1 MPINKFTTLLDL
13 ARQAKILTGETAT
26 FDGKIQV
33 GLPFSAYTTGVDTGS
48 TVSLGIVS
56 SETAIFS
63 GDNITTIFDVSNPS
77 SPNYSP
83 IYSGYTAFT
92 WTNPLFSATTS
103 GLTLPITVLDTGTQ
117 VLGPYWTLTQTGTTG
132 DYNIGLQYTGYSIT
146 YSFNNVSFETTAT
159 TLYSGFTTATQ
170 ENFSAG
176 TLDYKGP
183 LDYISSKEDATV
195 DGRLTTNKIKI
206 TDGASAGSIGYILTQ
221 SNAEGEGMWQ
231 SFSAATNNF
240 VTGGTLVNADL
251 ILGLNDG
258 STASPIDLS
267 PLSGGTFTGN
277 TSGSCITDLYITN
290 LYGCSPITIHDS
302 IQHNGS
308 TASGTLSN
316 AFGFET
322 SATTF
327 YSFSE
332 GFESVASGVAS
343 HAEGA
348 RSIASGDFSHAEGG
362 LLSSYNTASGEGS
375 HAEGG
380 GTFAIGIV
388 SHAQNAATTAATNY
402 SHSQGFF
409 TLSSGDTSHSQGKY
423 TTSIGEASH
432 AEGSGTTSSGIASHS
447 EGYGTT
453 ASGDYSHAE
462 GSGTTAS
469 GIVSHAEGVG
479 TSATTSYSHAEGI
492 LTLSS
497 GIGSHV
503 EGLLNIASGPS
514 SHAEGQSTTASGNG
528 GAHSEGNNTTAS
540 GDYSHAEGGST
551 TASGVASHA
560 EGQNTTASGATSHA
574 EGNNTTAS
582 GDYSH
587 AEGFETLS
595 LGDGCHSEG
604 YQTTATTENSHSE
617 GYQTIASN
625 SASHAEGWGTT
636 ASGLRSHSEGYLT
649 IASGDNSH
657 AEGKNTTA
665 SNQSSHAEGSG
676 TIASGE
682 FSHAEGFETT
692 ASANYNHAEGYR
704 TLSSGLESSHSE
716 GYQTSATTSYS
727 HSEGILT
734 LASGFGGHAE
744 GSGTTASGNYSH
756 SQGVNTIASGNYS
769 HSGGAVIGNGN
780 LVSSGLTSF
789 THFTVTGSSTY
800 GAFSDY
806 SAILGGV
813 NNNIDSL
820 SNNSVIIGGIN
831 NRIADSIP
839 NTIII
844 GGNGITASSGDTVYV
859 PNLNIN
865 SLNTSGSFTN
875 IGLDSN
881 KNLITGVTAFN
892 LVTDETDRDTT
903 YPSPSDNFQVYNL
916 RTDSIETYKSDFG
929 LWLSNGM
936 FVGIENTS
944 VQDVDIRHIV
954 YLTSS
959 GETING
965 NEYPVVDYASST
977 SERNVTGGVI
987 VEIGDVISGTSN
999 FVSVAHFGKY
1009 YIDYSAT
1016 VTIGDNV
1023 YSTTNTTG
1031 LANAGNFANA
1041 GTIGKAIENSGSNPS
1056 FTGSVLVQL
1065 TQVR

>member
-56 SETAIFS
+56 SETAVFS

-332 GFESVASGVAS
+332 GFESVASGFAS
-343 HAEGA
+343 HAEGV
-348 RSIASGDFSHAEGG
+348 RSTASGNYSHAEGG
-362 LLSSYNTASGEGS
+362 LISSYNTASGEGS
-375 HAEGG
+375 HAEGA

-453 ASGDYSHAE
+453 ASGD
-462 GSGTTAS
+462 
-469 GIVSHAEGVG
+469 
-479 TSATTSYSHAEGI
+479 
-492 LTLSS
+492 
-497 GIGSHV
+497 
-503 EGLLNIASGPS
+503 N
-514 SHAEGQSTTASGNG
+514 SHAEGQSTTASGN
-528 GAHSEGNNTTAS
+528 
-540 GDYSHAEGGST
+540 DSHAEGQST
-551 TASGVASHA
+551 TASGTGSHA
-560 EGQNTTASGATSHA
+560 EGQSTTASGTGSHA
-574 EGNNTTAS
+574 EGNGSVAS
-582 GDYSH
+582 GNNSH
-587 AEGFETLS
+587 AEGQS
-595 LGDGCHSEG
+595 
-604 YQTTATTENSHSE
+604 
-617 GYQTIASN
+617 
-625 SASHAEGWGTT
+625 TT
-636 ASGLRSHSEGYLT
+636 ASNES
-649 IASGDNSH
+649 SH
-657 AEGKNTTA
+657 AEGKNTT
-665 SNQSSHAEGSG
+665 
-676 TIASGE
+676 ASGE

-692 ASANYNHAEGYR
+692 ASANYNHAEGYQ
-704 TLSSGLESSHSE
+704 TLSSGLASSHAE
-716 GYQTSATTSYS
+716 GYQTSATTSYA

-734 LASGFGGHAE
+734 LASGFGSHSE

-769 HSGGAVIGNGN
+769 HSEGFNTIASGDNSHAGG
-780 LVSSGLTSF
+780 SGTIASGRTTF
-789 THFTVTGSSTY
+789 THFTVTGSTY

-813 NNNIDSL
+813 NNNIDSF
-820 SNNSVIIGGIN
+820 SNNSVIIGGVN
-831 NRIADSIP
+831 NIIPDSIP
-839 NTIII
+839 NTTII
-844 GGNGITASSGDTVYV
+844 GGNGITASQSDTVYV

-865 SLNTSGSFTN
+865 SLNSSGSFTN
-875 IGLDSN
+875 LGLDSN

-916 RTDSIETYKSDFG
+916 RTDFIETYKSDFG

-965 NEYPVVDYASST
+965 NEYPVVDYASSS

-1009 YIDYSAT
+1009 YIDYSVA

-1031 LANAGNFANA
+1031 LAIAGNFANA